1 MLNLQTLKLAGNAGI
16 NFDLEPCDLDP
27 NFFTNGNDF
36 RLRNGKIQSFNTGD
50 VLSVCPTPFHGA
62 KILFVN
68 AAPSYFFL
76 VAGLTAVFCFDG
88 TNWTDISSTDGYVDL
103 SDPDQFK
110 WTTCLLGN
118 IPVINNVN
126 HYPEYWSPQA
136 ASQILLPL
144 QFSPTETWKQKD
156 FHCKVMRA
164 HKNFLFAINMSE
176 GGTALPYNYRWSH
189 PADNNGLPYTW
200 DPLDL
205 ASIAGQASILGNA
218 GELIDGLSMRDSFC
232 LYSTNS
238 VNILDYIGGEFIWSA
253 RALSSNQGLL
263 TQNCVVDVYGRH
275 YFLSRDDILVN
286 DGNSINSIA
295 HRSFRT
301 KLAGTIDP
309 RYYYKSYAVVDHSNK
324 EIWFCVPQIGS
335 TFPDLAFVYNYL
347 DEKVSIRD
355 IDPSIVSMT
364 YGLTQFSS
372 SSWNSLT
379 NTWLEA
385 LNPWN
390 YDPSSP
396 FAQGLIGIEEP
407 TTTIYNMSSPEI
419 DNETDTFVERVS
431 AQLTDQREVTTI
443 SRVFPHIQS
452 TGSVRIT
459 FGSQYALGAPVR
471 WGEPQLF
478 TPNNDRKIEPRT
490 TGMLHSWKIET
501 YQGSQFSYSG
511 MDIEFTVNGQR

>member
-1 MLNLQTLKLAGNAGI
+1 MLNLQTLKLAGNDGI

-36 RLRNGKIQSFNTGD
+36 RLKNGKIQSFNTGASA
-50 VLSVCPTPFHGA
+50 SVSPISFNGA

-68 AAPSYFFL
+68 DAPFYFYL
-76 VAGLTAVFCFDG
+76 VAGLNKVYCFDG
-88 TNWTDISSTDGYVDL
+88 TGWTDISSIAGYSGL
-103 SDPDQFK
+103 SSPDQFK
-110 WTTCLLGN
+110 WTTCMLGS
-118 IPVINNVN
+118 IPVINNFN
-126 HYPEYWSPQA
+126 TCPEYWSPISP
-136 ASQILLPL
+136 SQKLQPL
-144 QFSPTETWKQKD
+144 NFDATHTWKDVSWQ
-156 FHCKVMRA
+156 CKVMRV
-164 HKNFLFAINMSE
+164 HKNFLFAINMNENGVS
-176 GGTALPYNYRWSH
+176 LPHNYRWSH
-189 PADNNGLPYTW
+189 PADNNGLPYSW

-205 ASIAGQASILGNA
+205 ASIAGQASILGNS
-218 GELIDGLSMRDSFC
+218 GVLIDGLSMRDSFC
-232 LYSTNS
+232 LYSTDGIT
-238 VNILDYIGGEFIWSA
+238 ILDYVGDPFIWSA
-253 RALSSNQGLL
+253 RSLASNQGLL

-286 DGNSINSIA
+286 DGNSISSIA

-301 KLAGTIDP
+301 KLVGIIDP
-309 RYYYKSYAVVDHSNK
+309 TYYYKSYAIVDHSNK

-335 TFPDLAFVYNYL
+335 TFPDLAFVYNYT
-347 DEKVSIRD
+347 DQKISIRD
-355 IDPSIVSMT
+355 IDPSIASMT

-452 TGSVRIT
+452 TGSVLIT